1 MNVRRTALL
10 PLPAEHLYDIIEAA
24 ENYPRFLPWCVGA
37 RLVCRDEHVVS
48 ADLQVKWGGM
58 SFEMRTRNPKRR
70 PEYMAIHLE
79 RGPFR
84 HFEGE
89 WHVTALAPD
98 ACKVLFTLDWE
109 FDSVLMTRVAG
120 PVFKRLTDT
129 MVEAFIQHAL
139 ATPVPVK
146 PVPSP
151 PEPVAMAPG
160 ASLLKAAA
168 PTADANLGVAGPAFG
183 APSVDAP
190 VADVAVADVA
200 VAEPSSGVGPEP
212 DPMAPPPAA
221 APVATEGRAA
231 FDPSTSAARPPD

>member
-10 PLPAEHLYDIIEAA
+10 PLPAAHLYDIIEAA

-58 SFEMRTRNPKRR
+58 NFEMRTRNPKRR

-84 HFEGE
+84 RFEGE

-109 FDSVLMTRVAG
+109 FESSLMTRVAG

-139 ATPVPVK
+139 ATPAPVTPIAVPPMPAAVD
-146 PVPSP
+146 
-151 PEPVAMAPG
+151 
-160 ASLLKAAA
+160 AAA
-168 PTADANLGVAGPAFG
+168 PQAPTTIVVQTLPSEASATTDEATPATV
-183 APSVDAP
+183 SP
-190 VADVAVADVA
+190 VADLPAVTA
-200 VAEPSSGVGPEP
+200 P
-212 DPMAPPPAA
+212 DPAAMDAPPAA
-221 APVATEGRAA
+221 PAGATDNHRPA
-231 FDPSTSAARPPD
+231 DLPSAGALRG